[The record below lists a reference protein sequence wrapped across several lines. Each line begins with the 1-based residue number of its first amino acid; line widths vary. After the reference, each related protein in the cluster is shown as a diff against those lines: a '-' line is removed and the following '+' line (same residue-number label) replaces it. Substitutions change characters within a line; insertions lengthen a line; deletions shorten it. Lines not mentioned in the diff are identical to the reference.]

1 MLSHPDAG
9 TLLSGVRGIVV
20 DEWHELLGSKRGVQL
35 QLCLARL
42 RRLAPGLRTWGLS
55 ATLGNLREAM
65 DVLLGPGHEGELV
78 RGEVPRDIR
87 IRALVPPEVER
98 FPWAGH
104 LGTRLLPRVV
114 EAIDGAG
121 TTLFFTNTRSQAEL
135 WHEALVAARPDWRD
149 RVALHHGSVDRT
161 RRESVERGIAEGTL
175 KCVVCTSSLDLGV
188 DFSPVDQVIQVGS
201 PKGVARLMQRA
212 GRSGHRPGVPSE
224 VLCVPT
230 HAFELVEIAAAR
242 RAWEAGRIEARTP
255 PVLCLDVLAQHLVT
269 LAAGGGFVEEEMLD
283 EVRGTHAF
291 AGLDEA
297 AWGWVMDFIT
307 RGGPALAAYPQFR
320 KLARDGDRWVVSDR
334 TIARRHRM
342 AIGTIASDA
351 AMNVCWSSRR
361 GGRLGTVE
369 ESFVARLRPGDRFLF
384 SGRLVELVRVRDMT
398 AWVKAATAGG
408 RVVPRWQGGRMPLST
423 ELADTVVEL
432 LAGAADDDG
441 PELAAVRGLVNVQ
454 AAWSRLPCPQELL
467 AERVRT
473 REGHHLFLYPFAGR
487 LVHEGLATLLAW
499 RLSRQAPSTFTLSFN
514 DYGLEL
520 LSPEPFPADPQT
532 LAAVLSPDGLAE
544 DLAAC
549 VNVSEIARRRFRD
562 IARIAGLV
570 FPGYPGSGKTTRQV
584 QASSGLIFDVLVRYD
599 EANLLVDQARREV
612 LESQLEAARLAR
624 TLEDV
629 SRRRLVVMEPA
640 RLTPLAFPLWA
651 ERLQSQVITSED
663 WRTRVRRVAERL
675 EKAAGR
681 GARRVNAGDRLAG

>member
-1 MLSHPDAG
+1 MAISEDSMA
-9 TLLSGVRGIVV
+9 IA
-20 DEWHELLGSKRGVQL
+20 D
-35 QLCLARL
+35 LAQ
-42 RRLAPGLRTWGLS
+42 
-55 ATLGNLREAM
+55 E
-65 DVLLGPGHEGELV
+65 
-78 RGEVPRDIR
+78 
-87 IRALVPPEVER
+87 
-98 FPWAGH
+98 
-104 LGTRLLPRVV
+104 
-114 EAIDGAG
+114 
-121 TTLFFTNTRSQAEL
+121 Q
-135 WHEALVAARPDWRD
+135 VAAPLTIRQLVWR
-149 RVALHHGSVDRT
+149 R
-161 RRESVERGIAEGTL
+161 
-175 KCVVCTSSLDLGV
+175 
-188 DFSPVDQVIQVGS
+188 F
-201 PKGVARLMQRA
+201 
-212 GRSGHRPGVPSE
+212 
-224 VLCVPT
+224 
-230 HAFELVEIAAAR
+230 
-242 RAWEAGRIEARTP
+242 
-255 PVLCLDVLAQHLVT
+255 
-269 LAAGGGFVEEEMLD
+269 
-283 EVRGTHAF
+283 
-291 AGLDEA
+291 
-297 AWGWVMDFIT
+297 
-307 RGGPALAAYPQFR
+307 
-320 KLARDGDRWVVSDR
+320 
-334 TIARRHRM
+334 RRHRM

-384 SGRLVELVRVRDMT
+384 SGRLVELVRVHDMT
-398 AWVKAATAGG
+398 AWVKAAKAGG

-432 LAGAADDDG
+432 LAGAAEDDG

-454 AAWSRLPCPQELL
+454 AAWSRLPCPEELL

-640 RLTPLAFPLWA
+640 RLTPLGFPLWA
-651 ERLQSQVITSED
+651 ERLQSEVITSED

-681 GARRVNAGDRLAG
+681 GARRGNAGDRLAG